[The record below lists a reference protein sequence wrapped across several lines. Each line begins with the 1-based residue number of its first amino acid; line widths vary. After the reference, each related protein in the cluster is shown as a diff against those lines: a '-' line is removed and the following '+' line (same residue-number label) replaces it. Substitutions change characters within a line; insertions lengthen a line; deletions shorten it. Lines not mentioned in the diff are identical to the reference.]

1 MNLSGATRND
11 LCQNP
16 KLQTLK
22 PSLTSLYGYNAGFLD
37 LFGRTVDL
45 DGFPETGPR
54 PRSKDAHLSHVCIH
68 YCALALCTYPVSKQA
83 THLGTE
89 HDFKAC
95 QMCLGNVYPLLDCRT
110 VA

>member
-1 MNLSGATRND
+1 MNLSGSTRNN

-54 PRSKDAHLSHVCIH
+54 PQSKDAHLSHVGI
-68 YCALALCTYPVSKQA
+68 Y
-83 THLGTE
+83 
-89 HDFKAC
+89 
-95 QMCLGNVYPLLDCRT
+95 NT
-110 VA
+110 VL